1 MKNPTE
7 SRLHMRS
14 VLTATA
20 SALVTCFAFANPA
33 WAQSNSIESITSAQ
47 QGSTT
52 VLRIQLSRP
61 PSDSTPSFSISNP
74 PRIALDFND
83 TDSKLVNN
91 LLAMDNGDVRSVNAR
106 WRRAS
111 ARRR

>member
-33 WAQSNSIESITSAQ
+33 WAQSNSIESIT
-47 QGSTT
+47 TFN
-52 VLRIQLSRP
+52 SRVI
-61 PSDSTPSFSISNP
+61 TLCQVIE
-74 PRIALDFND
+74 
-83 TDSKLVNN
+83 
-91 LLAMDNGDVRSVNAR
+91 LLI
-106 WRRAS
+106 RRANPT
-111 ARRR
+111 AALLW